1 MLFSKVSPEPDIFI
15 LYYII
20 VSILSPCV
28 IQKAER
34 DKELILWPVAFKPL
48 FDMTILKDRH

>member
-34 DKELILWPVAFKPL
+34 DKELIL
-48 FDMTILKDRH
+48 